1 MLNNYGYL
9 IRKDKGKEFIKFYNS
24 IAMPKDFIKKS
35 KELTD
40 KLDIDKLNALM
51 DKDKHA
57 IKPW

>member
-9 IRKDKGKEFIKFYNS
+9 IRKDKGEEFIKFYNS

-51 DKDKHA
+51 DKDKCL
-57 IKPW
+57 KNR

>member
-1 MLNNYGYL
+1 MFM
-9 IRKDKGKEFIKFYNS
+9 IAPEKSEEFIKFYNS

-51 DKDKHA
+51 DKDQHA

>member
-1 MLNNYGYL
+1 MISVSYNE
-9 IRKDKGKEFIKFYNS
+9 DIKFYNS

>member
-1 MLNNYGYL
+1 MTMFM
-9 IRKDKGKEFIKFYNS
+9 IAPDKSEEFIKFYNS

-51 DKDKHA
+51 DKDQHA